1 LVVSEALVSA
11 VRGCG
16 GEATLDRLRPDQART
31 VRGRKEPVAIWCLA
45 ALQNAT
51 PAAEPQWA

>member
-1 LVVSEALVSA
+1 LA

-16 GEATLDRLRPDQART
+16 GEATLERLRPDQART

-45 ALQNAT
+45 APSAVPV
-51 PAAEPQWA
+51 PA